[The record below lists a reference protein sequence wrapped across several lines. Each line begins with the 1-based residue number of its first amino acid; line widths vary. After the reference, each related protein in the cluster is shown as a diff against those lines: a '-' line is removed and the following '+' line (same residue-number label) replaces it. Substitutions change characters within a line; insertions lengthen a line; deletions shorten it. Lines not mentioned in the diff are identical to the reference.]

1 MKYKIALIKGDGIG
15 PEIVGSA
22 VRVLQKAG
30 EKFGH
35 SFAFQEYLMGGCAI
49 DASGTPLPEETVA
62 GAVKRQCASRRGR
75 RPKWDKNP
83 PARALKRSFGVARS
97 ARPLHKPAPRKALS
111 CCFRRS
117 AHSARTSLPMGST

>member
-49 DASGTPLPEETVA
+49 DASGTPLPEEGKELTALRAEVGMCFQSFNLFPHLTIRKNVTLGPTKVKGMDASEANALAEKHTVA
-62 GAVKRQCASRRGR
+62 
-75 RPKWDKNP
+75 
-83 PARALKRSFGVARS
+83 
-97 ARPLHKPAPRKALS
+97 
-111 CCFRRS
+111 
-117 AHSARTSLPMGST
+117 

>member
-1 MKYKIALIKGDGIG
+1 MKYTIALIKGDGIG

-35 SFAFQEYLMGGCAI
+35 SFVFREYLMGGCAI

-62 GAVKRQCASRRGR
+62 GCLASDSVLLGAVGGPKWR
-75 RPKWDKNP
+75 RPRHDCSQLWRLPLSDGRNACDP
-83 PARALKRSFGVARS
+83 CS
-97 ARPLHKPAPRKALS
+97 ARCDCAGVSGGRYAY
-111 CCFRRS
+111 C
-117 AHSARTSLPMGST
+117 GSD

>member
-62 GAVKRQCASRRGR
+62 G
-75 RPKWDKNP
+75 
-83 PARALKRSFGVARS
+83 
-97 ARPLHKPAPRKALS
+97 
-111 CCFRRS
+111 
-117 AHSARTSLPMGST
+117 

>member
-49 DASGTPLPEETVA
+49 DASGTPLRAAVQATVCFSA
-62 GAVKRQCASRRGR
+62 QSA
-75 RPKWDKNP
+75 
-83 PARALKRSFGVARS
+83 ARS
-97 ARPLHKPAPRKALS
+97 GTKTRRRCARKKVFWGCAQRSAFTQTCAPQSFILR
-111 CCFRRS
+111 FRRS